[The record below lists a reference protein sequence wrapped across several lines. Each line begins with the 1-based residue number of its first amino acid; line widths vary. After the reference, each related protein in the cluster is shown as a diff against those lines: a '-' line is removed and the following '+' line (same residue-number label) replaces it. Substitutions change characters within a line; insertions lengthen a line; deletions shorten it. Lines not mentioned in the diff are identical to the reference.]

1 MCNRTH
7 VSNKSRHCMRW
18 NSNQSIKSFYWACF
32 IGWKK
37 IKAQSLLAKKQFSK
51 MRMKLCSPSSYYKK
65 DTMVLFSPFLSS
77 LSCIATMLY
86 IAWLLILISCTLNDA
101 KPIVNNAIRLPLIRK
116 STPHI
121 RKRAATS
128 SKYALYDQDHVEYLT
143 KVNIGTP
150 PQEFLVTV
158 DTGR

>member
-1 MCNRTH
+1 MDGLKSYIKTQCNLVH
-7 VSNKSRHCMRW
+7 S
-18 NSNQSIKSFYWACF
+18 
-32 IGWKK
+32 
-37 IKAQSLLAKKQFSK
+37 
-51 MRMKLCSPSSYYKK
+51 SPPP
-65 DTMVLFSPFLSS
+65 LFLS
-77 LSCIATMLY
+77 LSYIAAMLY
-86 IAWLLILISCTLNDA
+86 ISLFFVLISCTCIPLNDA
-101 KPIVNNAIRLPLIRK
+101 KPIVNTAIKLPLIRK

-128 SKYALYDQDHVEYLT
+128 SKYALYNQDHVEYLT

>member
-1 MCNRTH
+1 MALDA
-7 VSNKSRHCMRW
+7 
-18 NSNQSIKSFYWACF
+18 IKGQNINC
-32 IGWKK
+32 
-37 IKAQSLLAKKQFSK
+37 
-51 MRMKLCSPSSYYKK
+51 
-65 DTMVLFSPFLSS
+65 LFSTPSFFFLSY
-77 LSCIATMLY
+77 IATMLY
-86 IAWLLILISCTLNDA
+86 ISWLFVLISFCTCLPLNDA
-101 KPIVNNAIRLPLIRK
+101 KPIVNNAIKLPLIRK